1 MSAEAAPAPTETKAK
16 KKGPN
21 KILVLV
27 IALASLGGGAALP
40 MVMGA
45 GKKEG
50 DEEKKPEHPA
60 INVPFGDVT
69 VNLSEERGTRYLRLK
84 IVLKLEGP
92 HEEEEGVKML
102 AEFKPAMKTWLIS
115 HLSGKANKDVVGTV
129 GVKRLRREIMEE
141 FEKILE
147 DEQHAHGHGDKEH
160 HLVLKDV
167 LFEDY
172 IVQ

>member
-1 MSAEAAPAPTETKAK
+1 MAATTSDTHAPAAAA
-16 KKGPN
+16 KKGP
-21 KILVLV
+21 KKIMILVV
-27 IALASLGGGAALP
+27 AVASLGGGAAVP

-45 GKKEG
+45 GKSDGGEAK
-50 DEEKKPEHPA
+50 KKPEHPA

-92 HEEEEGVKML
+92 HEEEEGVKLL
-102 AEFKPAMKTWLIS
+102 AEFKPAMKTWLIA
-115 HLSGKANKDVVGTV
+115 HLSGKAHKDVVGSV
-129 GVKRLRREIMEE
+129 GVKRLRREIQEE
-141 FEKILE
+141 FERILE
-147 DEQHAHGHGDKEH
+147 DEEHGHGDKKL